1 MTSTVK
7 ETPINLFIKQ
17 TDIDNNV
24 LNKDDSSTAYIIY
37 QNNVIQ
43 GKYHKLISEYN
54 ELVNEKD
61 MLEEDNDR
69 LEKAKT
75 CLQGHV
81 KNEFIKANCYKEL
94 LTNTTEILNEQMKM
108 FLVCNLLSI
117 FYMII
122 PFMNLE
128 HHYSL
133 TLLMTIISI
142 HSYVI
147 IKTYNKIT
155 TLKSE
160 DKIKKIEDEITEIE
174 KSSTLIEEL
183 VDNF

>member
-17 TDIDNNV
+17 TDIENNV

-54 ELVNEKD
+54 ELKNEKD

-69 LEKAKT
+69 LEKSKT

-94 LTNTTEILNEQMKM
+94 LTNTNEILNEQMKM
-108 FLVCNLLSI
+108 FLVCNVLSI
-117 FYMII
+117 LYMII
-122 PFMNLE
+122 PFLNLSY
-128 HHYSL
+128 HYSL
-133 TLLMTIISI
+133 GFLITTVTI
-142 HSYVI
+142 HSSI
-147 IKTYNKIT
+147 IMKGYNRIIQ
-155 TLKSE
+155 LKKDDE
-160 DKIKKIEDEITEIE
+160 IKKTEDEIMEIE
-174 KSSTLIEEL
+174 KSSKLIEEL